1 MPMNIQNIWS
11 SLLHQIGRAWWVKIT
26 TESPHCCYYFG
37 PFASKI
43 AADIAQTG
51 YIEDLESELAQGIQA
66 SIECCRPAEL
76 TIDYE
81 SVDRGIERQFNPLPT

>member
-1 MPMNIQNIWS
+1 MNIQNIWS
-11 SLLHQIGRAWWVKIT
+11 SLLHQIGRAWLVKIT

-43 AADIAQTG
+43 AADRAQTG
-51 YIEDLESELAQGIQA
+51 YIEDLESELAQGIQV
-66 SIECCRPAEL
+66 SIERYRPIEL

-81 SVDRGIERQFNPLPT
+81 LAGGGTDLQLNPLPT